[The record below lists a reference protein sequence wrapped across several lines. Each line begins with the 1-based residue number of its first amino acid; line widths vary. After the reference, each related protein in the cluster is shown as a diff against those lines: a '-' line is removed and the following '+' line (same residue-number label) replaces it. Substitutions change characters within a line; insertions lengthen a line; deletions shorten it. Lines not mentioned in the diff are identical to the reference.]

1 MTDELKQ
8 RFEQLV
14 AEPPP
19 PSQAPSEAVFARVRK
34 VRRRRA
40 VGAAGLAS
48 AAVVA
53 AVAIAGNLSG
63 PSTQAPVAGPPS
75 PSALQAT
82 VPTPSATAPPAFGVR
97 LKLTPHV
104 KGRTLTMTIEAS
116 GTILVP
122 YVGGYLPTD
131 QGLAGLGQG
140 STTSYG
146 YGPTVGSL
154 SNMQECAKSTRRYTG
169 NATYPPD
176 TFTYPKAGTY
186 TYTYTGQYCGLKNPV
201 VVSTKVTIR

>member
-14 AEPPP
+14 AEPPA
-19 PSQAPSEAVFARVRK
+19 PSRAPSEAVFARVRK
-34 VRRRRA
+34 ARRRRA
-40 VGAAGLAS
+40 VGVAGLAS

-63 PSTQAPVAGPPS
+63 PSTQPPVVGPPS
-75 PSALQAT
+75 RSASAAPKPAT
-82 VPTPSATAPPAFGVR
+82 PAALGVQ

-122 YVGGYLPTD
+122 FVGGYLPTD

-146 YGPTVGSL
+146 YGPKVGAL
-154 SNMQECAKSTRRYTG
+154 SDMQECAKSTKRYTG
-169 NATYPPD
+169 KATYPPD

-186 TYTYTGQYCGLKNPV
+186 TYTYVGQYCGLKKPV
-201 VVSTKVTIR
+201 IATARVTIR